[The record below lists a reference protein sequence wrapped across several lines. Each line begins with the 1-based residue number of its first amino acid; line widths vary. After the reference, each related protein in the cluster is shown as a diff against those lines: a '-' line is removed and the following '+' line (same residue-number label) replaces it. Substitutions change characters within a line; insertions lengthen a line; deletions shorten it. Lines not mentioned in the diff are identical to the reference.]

1 MGSGEILD
9 IYIHK
14 KGKTKVGI
22 KAREPK
28 PKDYGWKIKSLDC
41 KIITEMNGKVERWKK
56 FKVNF

>member
-28 PKDYGWKIKSLDC
+28 VKDYGWKIKSLDC
-41 KIITEMNGKVERWKK
+41 KIITEMNGKV
-56 FKVNF
+56 